1 MSHTRVLSLKEGNT
15 RAEKRGLDSSVS
27 KRERE
32 REREAEKEEEWKMAR
47 ERKGYLLLAAF
58 NPTLLVRGALKKGEK
73 RRGRGRKRARTRRRR
88 RPNGGSCGCCASSS
102 LWPDI
107 DPSIA
112 DQYPKEKLRSRLR
125 RPGRKRYRSHGSS
138 LLAILSDQRD
148 SQANFRVFPPFLSN
162 TLLSSSGSS
171 WCEALIVPAQTAR
184 FVNFFVQ
191 RRLLG
196 RVEGDSKV
204 WYF

>member
-1 MSHTRVLSLKEGNT
+1 
-15 RAEKRGLDSSVS
+15 
-27 KRERE
+27 
-32 REREAEKEEEWKMAR
+32 MAR

-162 TLLSSSGSS
+162 TLLRLELMRGFDRARSNGTIREFFCS
-171 WCEALIVPAQTAR
+171 EAVVGTSRGWFESVVFLKGG
-184 FVNFFVQ
+184 F
-191 RRLLG
+191 L
-196 RVEGDSKV
+196 
-204 WYF
+204 